1 MGVTCVPE
9 HGGTWYFLKMVVG
22 RAGKICFKV
31 TFKTSQ
37 GHASTVA
44 MSMYNDP
51 IPTRPVGL
59 TTGGSIVS
67 SILIIY
73 LLNIFYSHLEDPNIL
88 VGCSYQHR
96 TE

>member
-1 MGVTCVPE
+1 
-9 HGGTWYFLKMVVG
+9 MVVG
-22 RAGKICFKV
+22 RVGKICFKF
-31 TFKTSQ
+31 TFKNSQ

-59 TTGGSIVS
+59 TTIGSIVS

-73 LLNIFYSHLEDPNIL
+73 LLNIFYSHRWNSLAIWRNLIFL
-88 VGCSYQHR
+88 WVVATS
-96 TE
+96 TEPDEHKI